1 VYLTSSPKKKRLP
14 THVDVMARHKST
26 ALCEQI
32 HSISVKRLGNY
43 MGHISDAEQELVNKA
58 LMVSLGL
65 EKKGEQ
71 MKGLQ
76 IFNNEEFGQI
86 RTVTI
91 DNEPWFVGKDVA
103 AALGYKNTRV
113 ALQDNVDDEDK
124 GVTKVTT
131 SGGDQDAVVIN
142 ESGLYSLVFGSK
154 LESAKRFK
162 HWVTS
167 EVLPSIR
174 KTGSYQKPKTALEF
188 LELQFQAIKEVDTKL
203 DAVNQDLQ
211 TFKQDMPILGIEGDK
226 ITIAVR
232 KKGVQCLGGK
242 QTPAYR
248 DKSLR
253 GKVYSDIYSQIKRE
267 FGIATYKAIKRNQC
281 DMAIGIIGEYK
292 LPVVLKEQVDNC
304 NNQMSIA

>member
-1 VYLTSSPKKKRLP
+1 
-14 THVDVMARHKST
+14 
-26 ALCEQI
+26 
-32 HSISVKRLGNY
+32 
-43 MGHISDAEQELVNKA
+43 MGHISDAEQELVNEA

-65 EKKGEQ
+65 ERKGEQ
-71 MKGLQ
+71 MNEIKL
-76 IFNNEEFGQI
+76 FENEEFGKV
-86 RTVTI
+86 RTVEI
-91 DNEPWFVGKDVA
+91 DGEPWLVGKDIA
-103 AALGYKNTRV
+103 DALGYANGSR
-113 ALQDNVDDEDK
+113 DINRHVDIEDRQNYQN
-124 GVTKVTT
+124 GT
-131 SGGDQDAVVIN
+131 SEFNNRGITVIN
-142 ESGLYSLVFGSK
+142 ESGLYALVLNSK
-154 LESAKRFK
+154 LDSAKRFK
-162 HWVTS
+162 RWVTN

-226 ITIAVR
+226 ITIAVK

-242 QTPAYR
+242 QTPAYQ